1 MSKLPSLKQFITEE
15 IVPEGEQIEITDDM
29 DLMTSGLID
38 SVGVLQIVAFIEEEY
53 DIMFDP
59 EEIDPENLKTIAA
72 VLLWAKAKKSKK
84 LLQPN

>member
-38 SVGVLQIVAFIEEEY
+38 SLGVLQIVAFIEEEY

-59 EEIDPENLKTIAA
+59 EEIDPENLKTIGA
-72 VLLWAKAKKSKK
+72 VLLWLMVKRKK

>member
-29 DLMTSGLID
+29 DLMASGLID
-38 SVGVLQIVAFIEEEY
+38 SLGVLQIVAFIEEEY

-72 VLLWAKAKKSKK
+72 VAAVGEGEKEQEAASA
-84 LLQPN
+84 

>member
-38 SVGVLQIVAFIEEEY
+38 SLGVLQIVAFIEEEY
-53 DIMFDP
+53 GIMFDP
-59 EEIDPENLKTIAA
+59 EEIDPENLKTIGA
-72 VLLWAKAKKSKK
+72 VLLWLMVKRKK